1 MKETLSDK
9 IFETEIVL
17 KGGKYIYTEDV
28 RGFIQW
34 VLDEISAF
42 GKFERINGA
51 KTNGLKYRIKKRA
64 GEELINPTTESPNF
78 RGLPDTT
85 LSNHSPQ
92 NKEIEVSPS
101 FEDTQKGVFIERA
114 GKLDEKGIRAVC
126 GTEEEYAK
134 YVKDNKKGCGKL
146 IFIHFG
152 EPIYCGKEHKGK
164 IQLCDACS
172 GEDGE

>member
-1 MKETLSDK
+1 MKDKETLSDK
-9 IFETEIVL
+9 ECIMDTCFRVYKRL
-17 KGGKYIYTEDV
+17 DV

-85 LSNHSPQ
+85 LSNHIPQFKGSPIGQ
-92 NKEIEVSPS
+92 NSEDTRNTVSPS
-101 FEDTQKGVFIERA
+101 APSI
-114 GKLDEKGIRAVC
+114 
-126 GTEEEYAK
+126 
-134 YVKDNKKGCGKL
+134 KGCGKEFDNTKL
-146 IFIHFG
+146 KMFMTCGQHG
-152 EPIYCGKEHKGK
+152 E
-164 IQLCDACS
+164 LCPACS
-172 GEDGE
+172 GEEDE